1 MTKARDTANLVSS
14 KTGVAVTISGD
25 PIFLGIGNTEH
36 IRINANGTIG
46 IGTTTP
52 TGSDTSIHVYS
63 PEQTLLRL
71 ESSDSKSGIQF
82 IDDATGAQPPLIY
95 GMGDELTIWTEFVER
110 FRVRSNGKVGIGST
124 QPTLGLDINKAAESG
139 VYLGNPVN
147 GYKLRANVTS
157 ANNYGFHIEDEAGND
172 LYSVRSNGADADP
185 NTHVFYKAGGSE
197 SARFNSSGNL
207 VFPAGQGIDF
217 SATTEGGGATST
229 SELFHDYEEG
239 TWTPT
244 KHASNNFGGWVRSD
258 TTFSSVN
265 AYYTKIGR
273 MVYLYGSFDIGGNTG
288 NIAQGDYLDL
298 TTGSFPYAPITS
310 DITTIGDVWWYNNLG
325 GNKNA
330 HGQAILVQ
338 GSGYC
343 RFFTQVVVGTIGRNV
358 TPVSFSLRYIT
369 NTN

>member
-14 KTGVAVTISGD
+14 KTGIAVTISGD
-25 PIFLGIGNTEH
+25 PIFLGVGNTEH
-36 IRINANGTIG
+36 IRINA
-46 IGTTTP
+46 
-52 TGSDTSIHVYS
+52 D
-63 PEQTLLRL
+63 
-71 ESSDSKSGIQF
+71 
-82 IDDATGAQPPLIY
+82 
-95 GMGDELTIWTEFVER
+95 
-110 FRVRSNGKVGIGST
+110 GKVGIGST
-124 QPTLGLDINKAAESG
+124 QPTLGLDIDKSANSG
-139 VYLGNPVN
+139 VYLGNSVN

-157 ANNYGFHIEDEAGND
+157 ANNYGFYIEDEAGND
-172 LYSVRSNGADADP
+172 LYRVRSNGADSDA
-185 NTHVFYKAGGSE
+185 NTHVFYKASGDE

-244 KHASNNFGGWVRSD
+244 KHASNSFGGWVRED
-258 TTFSSVN
+258 TTFSSVY

-288 NIAQGDYLDL
+288 NVAQGNWIDL
-298 TTGSFPYAPITS
+298 TTGSFPYTPITS

-338 GSGYC
+338 SSGYV
-343 RFFTQVVVGTIGRNV
+343 RFFTQVVVGTVGRNV

>member
-1 MTKARDTANLVSS
+1 MTKARDTANLVSAR
-14 KTGVAVTISGD
+14 TGVAVTISGD
-25 PIFLGIGNTEH
+25 PVILGVGNTE
-36 IRINANGTIG
+36 
-46 IGTTTP
+46 
-52 TGSDTSIHVYS
+52 
-63 PEQTLLRL
+63 L
-71 ESSDSKSGIQF
+71 
-82 IDDATGAQPPLIY
+82 
-95 GMGDELTIWTEFVER
+95 
-110 FRVRSNGKVGIGST
+110 
-124 QPTLGLDINKAAESG
+124 
-139 VYLGNPVN
+139 
-147 GYKLRANVTS
+147 
-157 ANNYGFHIEDEAGND
+157 
-172 LYSVRSNGADADP
+172 
-185 NTHVFYKAGGSE
+185 
-197 SARFNSSGNL
+197 ARFNSAGNL

-244 KHASNNFGGWVRSD
+244 KHSSNSFGGWVRAD
-258 TTFSSVN
+258 TTFSSVY

-288 NIAQGDYLDL
+288 DVAQGDYIDL
-298 TTGSFPYAPITS
+298 TTGSFPYTPITS

-343 RFFTQVVVGTIGRNV
+343 RFFTQVVVGTVGRNV